1 MAEVLKPERR
11 SAFDKIFS
19 LFNMVGQG
27 AQSWSNI
34 KEGFGIGGAGGA
46 VSGGGGGGGGFGL
59 GVGGV
64 KSVTEG
70 MSPTLGGSE
79 PAATGASEGISAY
92 APYAAPV
99 IAGIDEYRYQEKK
112 RRGEVPDQGT
122 GRYAIGQGAK
132 SQSQQMSTTGQFYK
146 AGKDIGAE
154 AQRFGKRVGLGL
166 TDQGNL
172 DAMER
177 RYQTQQTAM
186 NDIQEA
192 QKALEGAGLPTD
204 ERRSISQKL
213 EQARQRIGGAKR
225 GGSLYTSKA

>member
-34 KEGFGIGGAGGA
+34 KQGFGIGGA
-46 VSGGGGGGGGFGL
+46 
-59 GVGGV
+59 GGV

-70 MSPTLGGSE
+70 MSTTLGGSE
-79 PAATGASEGISAY
+79 AAATGASEAAATGASEGIAAY
-92 APYAAPV
+92 APYAGPAAAL
-99 IAGIDEYRYQEKK
+99 IAAGYYTKK
-112 RRGEVPDQGT
+112 DYEETGGENVGPIGT
-122 GRYAIGQGAK
+122 SPRAK
-132 SQSQQMSTTGQFYK
+132 SQQMSTTGQFYK